1 MPDTDLVAPVLA
13 ELRAPTKK
21 KVLSG
26 SALFT
31 LSAVGFVAVLAL
43 TGSRGPMDAVC
54 LVAVL
59 LLHELGHAAAMR
71 VFGYGDVKIFFVPFL
86 GAMTSGLKG
95 SAPAW
100 QQAVVLLMGPVPGLV
115 LGFVLRAVW
124 RHGTPGVLPTTL
136 APLLVGVNALNLLP
150 IEPLDGGRLA
160 ELLLFGGMPRA
171 QVVFAAVVTLVGLVA
186 LRPGPVW
193 TFALAGF
200 VAMLTMV
207 RWRAA
212 KMATIARAE
221 LARDW
226 ASLPA
231 DVRDADDELLTLL
244 ARSDPTPPG
253 RIRDPKVRTRTTT
266 NLVRIAYDMLR
277 FVPMRR
283 AVGVPLGVLFVG
295 TTGVLAFLIAGNM
308 RRHPSTAGTERRQIS
323 AESAEWA
330 RTFVADCVAR
340 CGVASPTA
348 ACVSACTCTARD
360 LEAHLNPDEL
370 KSTDPSPE
378 LTQRTNLSSARCS
391 GDLVDSQFLNGCELG
406 CSDGPG
412 PCARRCAC
420 LLAAVRGPG
429 DRAASTL
436 WMERYLGPTPTEAGK
451 SRLSAVAAECDGPQD
466 QANQGR

>member
-21 KVLSG
+21 KALSG

-31 LSAVGFVAVLAL
+31 LSAVGFVAALAL
-43 TGSRGPMDAVC
+43 TGSRGPLEAVC

-86 GAMTSGLKG
+86 GAVTSGLKG

-115 LGFVLRAVW
+115 LGFVLRAAW
-124 RHGTPGVLPTTL
+124 PHATPGVLTTTL
-136 APLLVGVNALNLLP
+136 PLLLIGVNGLNLLP

-160 ELLLFGGMPRA
+160 DLLLFGGMPRA
-171 QVVFAAVVTLVGLVA
+171 QIVFSAVVTGVGLVA

-193 TFALAGF
+193 TFGLAGF
-200 VAMLTMV
+200 MAMLTMM

-244 ARSDPTPPG
+244 ARSDPTPQG
-253 RIRDPKVRTRTTT
+253 RIRDPKVRARSTT

-283 AVGVPLGVLFVG
+283 AVGMPLGALFVG
-295 TTGVLAFLIAGNM
+295 VTGVLAFLIAGNM
-308 RRHPSTAGTERRQIS
+308 RRHTPTTGAQRPQM
-323 AESAEWA
+323 SAEWE
-330 RTFVADCVAR
+330 RTFVADCVTR
-340 CGVASPTA
+340 CAATSPA
-348 ACVSACTCTARD
+348 DACVSACMCNASD
-360 LEAHLNPDEL
+360 LQAHLTPDEL
-370 KSTDPSPE
+370 RSTDPSPE
-378 LTQRTNLSSARCS
+378 LTLRMNLSSGRCR
-391 GDLVDSQFLNGCELG
+391 GDLVDSQFLAGCELG
-406 CSDGPG
+406 CSEGQG

-429 DRAASTL
+429 DRVASTL
-436 WMERYLGPTPTEAGK
+436 WMERYLGATATEAGK
-451 SRLSAVAAECDGPQD
+451 GRLSAVAAECDARD
-466 QANQGR
+466 QANETR